1 MLKKAAVLTMQ
12 VVSSAAF
19 FNLSYKIHT
28 HIRQHGESDI
38 LPILAFLPF
47 ADKLLQYHGF
57 H

>member
-19 FNLSYKIHT
+19 FNLSYKIHI